1 MLATIASHYTT
12 SYIFFFMLLFILL
25 IGLVLRKN
33 MASRS
38 ITGIMVGLFL
48 IFVFIWYS
56 QLTEAP
62 FVSGVSF
69 ISRTIRS
76 LAEFFVAEARSPDAL
91 TVFGGGAMPGNP
103 FLSWVHFVITWAS
116 FAFIAVGVIGTLLKR
131 KTMLLL
137 PRQGN
142 SVSPPLNVRFETEY
156 FLLAIA
162 CSGLLVAMLV
172 LPLVSVGYGVQRGY
186 SQAVVVLSTFF
197 ILGSVVLTQRW
208 RKSAYLLILIVLIPY
223 ALFNT
228 GALYELFG
236 IHDKNW
242 LLSVESPAYRYEFVY
257 DQETFSAK
265 WLKEHMDDS
274 LVRGLEARAVDKL
287 KSQGIM
293 SSRLFAKKPQEDNY
307 IYLTYNNVVYSEFV
321 ARGKYHSMSQYREM
335 LASENKL
342 YSNGG
347 SEIYK

>member
-1 MLATIASHYTT
+1 
-12 SYIFFFMLLFILL
+12 
-25 IGLVLRKN
+25 V
-33 MASRS
+33 
-38 ITGIMVGLFL
+38 GI
-48 IFVFIWYS
+48 
-56 QLTEAP
+56 
-62 FVSGVSF
+62 
-69 ISRTIRS
+69 
-76 LAEFFVAEARSPDAL
+76 
-91 TVFGGGAMPGNP
+91 
-103 FLSWVHFVITWAS
+103 
-116 FAFIAVGVIGTLLKR
+116 IGTLLKR

-142 SVSPPLNVRFETEY
+142 SASAPLKVRLETEY

-172 LPLVSVGYGVQRGY
+172 FPLASVGYEIQRGY

-197 ILGSVVLTQRW
+197 VLGSVMLAQRW

-242 LLSVESPAYRYEFVY
+242 LLSVESPAYHYEFVY

-265 WLKEHMDDS
+265 WLKEHMGDS
-274 LVRGLEARAVDKL
+274 QIRCVEAGTLDKL
-287 KSQGIM
+287 RSQGRM
-293 SSRLFAKKPQEDNY
+293 SSKLLAYYMFQDRRKPEDDY
-307 IYLTYNNVVYSEFV
+307 IYLSYNNVVYGEFV
-321 ARGKYHSMSQYREM
+321 YQGKNLSMSQYREI